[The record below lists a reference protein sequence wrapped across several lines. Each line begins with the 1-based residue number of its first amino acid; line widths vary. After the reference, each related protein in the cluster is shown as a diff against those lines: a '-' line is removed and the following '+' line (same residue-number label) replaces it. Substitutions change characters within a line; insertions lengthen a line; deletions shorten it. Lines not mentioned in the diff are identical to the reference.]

1 MLEMFFQQ
9 KGGEKLI
16 QIVLE
21 GMLEIY
27 IKSID
32 IMHILQISSFTSK
45 NLNDHKNLS
54 IRMLTSALIIIWSV

>member
-32 IMHILQISSFTSK
+32 IIHILQISSFTSK